1 MLKNLTSTIVSLFI
15 VLFSHMAM
23 AQFVVQD
30 SRGEQVLESVPKRVV
45 ALNWDIAEQVLELG
59 VTPVAVTDID
69 GYKEWVVQPD
79 IPSDVQD
86 VGMRAEPNFEKITA
100 VNPDVILVASPQA
113 DLIPQLEKIAPVL
126 YFHTYSENH
135 DNSLMAVNN
144 FKAIA
149 VVLGKEAEAQK
160 KLVEM
165 DVEIAQLKQQLA
177 EAYGPKMPKVAL
189 FRFANMTSVYLYG
202 DNSTAQYALN
212 LLGFESAIPQKST
225 QWGVTQIRLP
235 ELRKVNDGIA
245 LYIEPFNEESKL
257 DKSVIWNAMP
267 FVKANKV
274 SSVKP
279 VWSYGGAMSIKYT
292 AKALAKSLLE
302 IAPQSKMLSNSVK

>member
-1 MLKNLTSTIVSLFI
+1 MLKNLISTIVSLFI

-59 VTPVAVTDID
+59 VTPVAVTDIA

-86 VGMRAEPNFEKITA
+86 VGMRAEPNFEKIAA

-177 EAYGPKMPKVAL
+177 EAYGAKMPKVAL

-274 SSVKP
+274 SSVEP